1 MFSSGKPD
9 NKLYQLLGV
18 SSTATDSEIKKAYR
32 KKAMKYHPD
41 KSNDSNRKQN
51 EDKFKALSHA
61 YDILKDSEKRST
73 YDKYGEE
80 GLKGMSGFDGGDPFD
95 IFQNFFSGGMGGSPF
110 GFGGSSRSSRT
121 RRTRA
126 PDRVE
131 EINIDLED
139 IYNGVTKKIDIKQK
153 VRCLSCFGSGAK
165 SESDIKTCNI
175 CQGKGK
181 MMRIINIGPGMMQ
194 QSVTTC
200 DKCQG
205 TGKLILRKCE
215 TCDGS
220 KIEIKKKV
228 INLPVESNFRDGK
241 KVVIPDL
248 AHYDPDCD
256 EQGNLVLILRLI
268 EHELFKLK
276 SPDSNDLLME
286 KNILLSEALC
296 GVSFK
301 ISHLDGREIMIK
313 STEIIKPNMEY
324 LVSGEGLADKYG
336 NKGDL
341 IINFNIIFPDS
352 LNQDRKKYLS
362 RLLPINSNADEIN
375 AINNHQGEIK
385 YITNNGEKIDMEEV
399 NLNSEES
406 GEYNTSSRGR
416 GGFESAAGGPEG
428 VECVQQ

>member
-9 NKLYQLLGV
+9 NKLYKLLGV

-41 KSNDSNRKQN
+41 KSNDSNRKEN

-80 GLKGMSGFDGGDPFD
+80 GLKGMGGFDGGDPFD

-110 GFGGSSRSSRT
+110 GFSSSSRSSRN
-121 RRTRA
+121 RRRRA

-139 IYNGVTKKIDIKQK
+139 IYNRVTKKIDIKQK
-153 VRCLSCFGSGAK
+153 VRCLSCFGTGAK
-165 SESDIKTCNI
+165 SESDVKTCNI

-181 MMRIINIGPGMMQ
+181 MMRIINIGPGMIQ
-194 QSVTTC
+194 QSLSTC

-215 TCDGS
+215 TCKGS

-228 INLPVESNFRDGK
+228 INLPIESDFRDGK

-248 AHYDPDCD
+248 AHYDSDCD
-256 EQGNLVLILRLI
+256 EQGNLVLIIRLI

-276 SPDSNDLLME
+276 SPDSSDLVME

-296 GVSFK
+296 GLSFK
-301 ISHLDGREIMIK
+301 ISHLDGREVLIK

-324 LVSGEGLADKYG
+324 LVSDEGLEDKYRS
-336 NKGDL
+336 NGDL
-341 IINFNIIFPDS
+341 IINFNIIFPDF
-352 LNQDRKKYLS
+352 LNDDRKKYLGK
-362 RLLPINSNADEIN
+362 LLPINCNTDEIET
-375 AINNHQGEIK
+375 IKNHQGEIK
-385 YITNNGEKIDMEEV
+385 YLSNNGEKIDMEEV
-399 NLNSEES
+399 NLNSDGS
-406 GEYNTSSRGR
+406 REYNTSSRGR
-416 GGFESAAGGPEG
+416 ADFESAGGPEG